1 MLRPRLLV
9 TGASGFVGRHLLDAF
24 KDSYRIFGLARQ
36 TQSRSGAPEHPN
48 ISWFQVDNGDRD
60 RLESVFRAIRDS
72 GGADVAIHLAAHHDF
87 TGEKHPEYWR
97 ASVVGLRNVLDMCR
111 LIGIRSFVF
120 ASSVAACHYPRPGQA
135 LTEINPADGTHIYA
149 TTKRIGEE
157 TLREY
162 RDDFHSVIIRFAA
175 LFTDW
180 CEYSPLFVFL
190 STWLSRAW
198 HRRILAGDGLSAIPY
213 LHVRDLA
220 PFFTRLLERLD
231 QLEPEQVLL
240 ASPDGAVSHRELF
253 DAACLHYYGHRVKPI
268 LMPKLICGPGVYLRD
283 LVGRA
288 AVDRPFERPWMIEY
302 IDRQFNVDALRTRQ
316 LLDWGPRPR
325 LEILRRMPFLIEN
338 LKVDPLEWHR
348 RNRAA
353 LKAVHVRRNLQ
364 IHHLLEMREQE
375 IGEEFTRRLTDS
387 DGQGRFPSYQTM
399 APDQLQWSQKVILRH
414 LMNSVL
420 TRDKAVLVSYCRDL
434 AAHRFQQGFKARE
447 VCDALELL
455 NQVCFKMLRRD
466 PASEGLREDMF
477 DHVTMAL
484 RAGCDQAQD
493 VFETLEANCVERA
506 TPPSDLPS

>member
-24 KDSYRIFGLARQ
+24 KDTYRIFGLARQ

-48 ISWFQVDNGDRD
+48 ISWFQVDNGDRAT
-60 RLESVFRAIRDS
+60 LESVFRAIRDS
-72 GGADVAIHLAAHHDF
+72 GGAEVAIHLAAHHDF

-111 LIGIRSFVF
+111 LTGIRSFVF

-135 LTEINPADGTHIYA
+135 LTEINPADGEHIYA
-149 TTKRIGEE
+149 TTKRVGEE
-157 TLREY
+157 MLREY
-162 RDDFHSVIIRFAA
+162 RADFHSVIVRFAA

-180 CEYSPLFVFL
+180 CEYSPLFMFL
-190 STWLSRAW
+190 STWLSNAW

-213 LHVRDLA
+213 LHVHDLA
-220 PFFTRLLERLD
+220 PLFTRLLERLD
-231 QLEPEQVLL
+231 RLEPEQVLL
-240 ASPDGAVSHRELF
+240 ASPDGAVSHLELF

-268 LMPKLICGPGVYLRD
+268 LMPRLLCGPGVYLRD

-288 AVDRPFERPWMIEY
+288 AVERPFERPWMLEY

-338 LKVDPLEWHR
+338 LKTDPLEWHR

-353 LKAVHVRRNLQ
+353 LKAVHVRSNLR
-364 IHHLLEMREQE
+364 IHHLIEKHELQ
-375 IGEEFTRRLTDS
+375 INEEFTRRLTGL
-387 DGQGRFPSYQTM
+387 DGPGRFASYQAM
-399 APDQLQWSQKVILRH
+399 EPDQLQWSTKVILRH
-414 LMNSVL
+414 LMNTVR
-420 TRDKAVLVSYCRDL
+420 TRDKAVLISYCRDL

-455 NQVCFKMLRRD
+455 NQVCFKILRRD
-466 PASEGLREDMF
+466 PDSEGLREDMF
-477 DHVTMAL
+477 DHVTMTL

-493 VFETLEANCVERA
+493 VFETMEANGVGRA
-506 TPPSDLPS
+506 ASRSDPPT